1 MGAQV
6 GKAVLA
12 TRTYQ
17 DASLQASLDALM
29 VFAGASAYNAGF
41 PEMVVPMVMQLKLFA
56 KATQVCVYMCIHR
69 SVCVCMIYVCI
80 YIYTYMYIYIYL
92 YVYIC
97 MYIHAYIYT
106 HKDVYMSI
114 YRR

>member
-56 KATQVCVYMCIHR
+56 KATQTPAEHYPQLQPVALQAAPRCE
-69 SVCVCMIYVCI
+69 
-80 YIYTYMYIYIYL
+80 T
-92 YVYIC
+92 
-97 MYIHAYIYT
+97 
-106 HKDVYMSI
+106 
-114 YRR
+114 